1 MTLIVYSLSK
11 VKTVDSSILKDT
23 ILEEIKFGPELA
35 KNPAFTPANEIMPR
49 DSLSNYITFLFRFLL
64 LFSLDFYPL
73 SVPCVTLSS
82 SFFFFLTF
90 SYHQIRCFPSIEVLI
105 FPADPCINTV
115 GIKSESFRDRNNAS
129 S

>member
-49 DSLSNYITFLFRFLL
+49 GSLSSYITFLCFLL
-64 LFSLDFYPL
+64 
-73 SVPCVTLSS
+73 
-82 SFFFFLTF
+82 FFFFGFF
-90 SYHQIRCFPSIEVLI
+90 SSLRSLCDSLF
-105 FPADPCINTV
+105 
-115 GIKSESFRDRNNAS
+115 
-129 S
+129 